1 MKLKMKPLLH
11 RLELFYNKK
20 NISTTKSHAP
30 YGAFRG
36 GLSSAENY
44 YFIPRQS
51 CQNL

>member
-1 MKLKMKPLLH
+1 MRSLPH

-20 NISTTKSHAP
+20 VESTTKSPAP